1 LILIT
6 DSREQN
12 PIRFE
17 HFKTDANIEYVIV
30 DKLCYGD
37 YSAVSGDK
45 TCQLFFERKSL
56 GDLFGTL
63 GKGYSRFKKEI
74 ARCNLDGNKLVIIIE
89 GTLRDVLNG
98 HKHSQMS
105 GIGIIRTM
113 CTLQWKYGVQF
124 VCCSS
129 REEMALYII
138 EQFSAWE
145 RNMV

>member
-1 LILIT
+1 MVLIT
-6 DSREQN
+6 DSREQS
-12 PIRFE
+12 PLQFE
-17 HFKTDANIEYVIV
+17 HISTDANIEMVIV
-30 DKLCYGD
+30 DGLSYGD
-37 YSAVSGDK
+37 YSAHHMGDI
-45 TCQLFFERKSL
+45 CPIFFERKSL

>member
-1 LILIT
+1 MVLLT
-6 DSREQN
+6 DSREQS
-12 PIRFE
+12 PLKFE
-17 HFKTDANIEYVIV
+17 HISTDANIEMVMV
-30 DKLCYGD
+30 DCLNYGD
-37 YSAVSGDK
+37 YSCHSDGKVCS
-45 TCQLFFERKSL
+45 LFFERKSL

-74 ARCNLDGNKLVIIIE
+74 SRCNLDGNKLVIIIE
-89 GTLRDVLNG
+89 GTLKDVLNG